1 MNSIYSVVNGEFILK
16 DEAAIGISDLA
27 IMRGF
32 GVFYF
37 FRTINYQPVFLEDHF
52 DRFYFSAS
60 EMLMEVGYERN
71 QLHKIIQELID
82 KNKILD
88 SGIRITLTG
97 GYSEDNYSMSK

>member
-16 DEAAIGISDLA
+16 DEAAIAISDLA

-32 GVFYF
+32 GVFDF

-60 EMLMEVGYERN
+60 EVLMDVGYERN
-71 QLHKIIQELID
+71 QLHKIIQQLID
-82 KNKILD
+82 KNRFRIQG
-88 SGIRITLTG
+88 SG
-97 GYSEDNYSMSK
+97 SH